1 MDKIRRFLLNI
12 KRLNQNI
19 PIQNI
24 KSFST
29 PQVSASVLRL
39 DTLHTIISGNKWYKL
54 KFYIQEAQ
62 QQEAS
67 TLASF
72 GGPYSN
78 HLVALAYAAK
88 QYGFKSIGYVRS
100 NENEPLT
107 PTLEEAVRYGMELKR
122 IGRTQFQNIKEELM
136 HQNIFHQDDH
146 SKIYWID
153 EGGYGALGAKGAATI
168 LDSIHSNENTNSITP
183 EMIRIPFTHIIA
195 AVGTGTMLAGLIQSA
210 ASYQQVIGIPVL
222 RNEGTI
228 ENEIKALLE
237 SSYNNN
243 NNNTNNSSRSNSSSR
258 SRSSYRNSSSSS
270 NSNNDDDESNYNSH
284 QKQFTLL
291 HDFHLG
297 GYAKTTPA
305 QIKFMNQ
312 FWEAEKIPTDI
323 VYTGKVFMAVDQ
335 LIKNNYFPANS
346 NLLIVHSG
354 GLQGNRSL
362 PLGTLNF

>member
-19 PIQNI
+19 LIQNI

-78 HLVALAYAAK
+78 HLVALAFAAK

-183 EMIRIPFTHIIA
+183 KMIRIPFTHIIA

-243 NNNTNNSSRSNSSSR
+243 NNSKNNSSSSS
-258 SRSSYRNSSSSS
+258 SSNRNSSSSNNI

-284 QKQFTLL
+284 QKQFTLI

>member
-1 MDKIRRFLLNI
+1 LYFHPRVKKQLDKIRRFLLNI

-62 QQEAS
+62 QQKAS

-78 HLVALAYAAK
+78 HLVALAFAAK

-136 HQNIFHQDDH
+136 HQKNSHQDDH
-146 SKIYWID
+146 SRIYWID
-153 EGGYGALGAKGAATI
+153 EGGYGAWGAKGAATI
-168 LDSIHSNENTNSITP
+168 LDSIHSNENINSITP

-222 RNEGTI
+222 KNEGTI

-237 SSYNNN
+237 SIYNNN
-243 NNNTNNSSRSNSSSR
+243 NNST
-258 SRSSYRNSSSSS
+258 NSSSSS
-270 NSNNDDDESNYNSH
+270 SSKIRSNNNDNDSNYNGH
-284 QKQFTLL
+284 QKTFTLL

-305 QIKFMNQ
+305 QFKFMNQ

-323 VYTGKVFMAVDQ
+323 VYTSKVFMAVDE

>member
-1 MDKIRRFLLNI
+1 LDKIRRFLLNI

-24 KSFST
+24 ESFQT
-29 PQVSASVLRL
+29 AQVSASVLRL

-54 KFYIQEAQ
+54 KFYIKEAQ

-107 PTLEEAVRYGMELKR
+107 PTLEEAVRYGMNLKR

-136 HQNIFHQDDH
+136 HQNIFHLDDH

-153 EGGYGALGAKGAATI
+153 EGGYGTLGAKGAATI
-168 LDSIHSNENTNSITP
+168 LDSIHSNENTNSIPP
-183 EMIRIPFTHIIA
+183 EIIRNSFTHIIA

-210 ASYQQVIGIPVL
+210 ASHQHVIGIPVL
-222 RNEGTI
+222 KNKGTI
-228 ENEIKALLE
+228 ENEIKVLLE

-243 NNNTNNSSRSNSSSR
+243 NN
-258 SRSSYRNSSSSS
+258 
-270 NSNNDDDESNYNSH
+270 SNNNGH
-284 QKQFTLL
+284 QKRFTLL

-305 QIKFMNQ
+305 QFKFMNQ

-354 GLQGNRSL
+354 GLQGNSSL
-362 PLGTLNF
+362 PLWTLNF

>member
-1 MDKIRRFLLNI
+1 LDKIRRFLLNI

-24 KSFST
+24 ESFQT
-29 PQVSASVLRL
+29 AQVSASVLRL

-54 KFYIQEAQ
+54 KFYIKEAQ

-107 PTLEEAVRYGMELKR
+107 PTLEEAVRYGMNLKR

-136 HQNIFHQDDH
+136 HQNIFHLDDH

-153 EGGYGALGAKGAATI
+153 EGGYGTLGAKGAATI
-168 LDSIHSNENTNSITP
+168 LDSIHSNENTNSIPP
-183 EMIRIPFTHIIA
+183 EIIRNSFTHIIA

-210 ASYQQVIGIPVL
+210 ASHQHVIGIPVL
-222 RNEGTI
+222 KNKGTI
-228 ENEIKALLE
+228 ENEIKVLLE

-243 NNNTNNSSRSNSSSR
+243 NN
-258 SRSSYRNSSSSS
+258 
-270 NSNNDDDESNYNSH
+270 SNNNGH
-284 QKQFTLL
+284 QKRFTLL

-305 QIKFMNQ
+305 QFKFMNQ

>member
-78 HLVALAYAAK
+78 HLVALAFAAK

-136 HQNIFHQDDH
+136 HQKNSHQDDH
-146 SKIYWID
+146 SRIYWID
-153 EGGYGALGAKGAATI
+153 EGGYGAWGAKGAATI
-168 LDSIHSNENTNSITP
+168 LDSIHSNENTNSIPP
-183 EMIRIPFTHIIA
+183 EIIRNSFTHIIA
-195 AVGTGTMLAGLIQSA
+195 AVGSGTMLAGLIQSA
-210 ASYQQVIGIPVL
+210 ASHQHVIGIPVL
-222 RNEGTI
+222 KNKGTI
-228 ENEIKALLE
+228 ENEIKVLLE

-243 NNNTNNSSRSNSSSR
+243 NN
-258 SRSSYRNSSSSS
+258 
-270 NSNNDDDESNYNSH
+270 SNNNGH
-284 QKQFTLL
+284 QKRFTLL

-305 QIKFMNQ
+305 QFKFMNQ
-312 FWEAEKIPTDI
+312 LWEAEKIPTDI
-323 VYTGKVFMAVDQ
+323 VYTSKVFMAVDQ

>member
-1 MDKIRRFLLNI
+1 MDKSSRFLLNI

-24 KSFST
+24 KSFNT
-29 PQVSASVLRL
+29 EHIHASVLRL
-39 DTLHTIISGNKWYKL
+39 DTLHTIVSGNKWYKL
-54 KFYIQEAQ
+54 KFYIQAAQ
-62 QQEAS
+62 QEEAS

-78 HLVALAYAAK
+78 HLVALAFAAK
-88 QYGFKSIGYVRS
+88 QHGFKSIGYVRT

-107 PTLEEAVRYGMELKR
+107 PTLEDAVRYGMMLKR
-122 IGRTQFQNIKEELM
+122 IGRTHFQNIKDELL
-136 HQNIFHQDDH
+136 HQKKIQQDDH

-153 EGGYGALGAKGAATI
+153 EGGYGVLGAKGAATI
-168 LDSIHSNENTNSITP
+168 LDSIHSNMYSMPPN
-183 EMIRIPFTHIIA
+183 MILNAFTHIIA

-210 ASYQQVIGIPVL
+210 AAHQQVIGIPVL
-222 RNEGTI
+222 KNEGTI

-243 NNNTNNSSRSNSSSR
+243 NNSKNNSSSSS
-258 SRSSYRNSSSSS
+258 SSNRNSSSSNNI

-284 QKQFTLL
+284 QKQFTLI

>member
-1 MDKIRRFLLNI
+1 LDKIRRFLLNI

-24 KSFST
+24 ESFQT
-29 PQVSASVLRL
+29 AQVSASVLRL

-54 KFYIQEAQ
+54 KFYIKEAQ

-107 PTLEEAVRYGMELKR
+107 PTLEEAVRYGMNLKR

-136 HQNIFHQDDH
+136 HQNIFHLDDH

-153 EGGYGALGAKGAATI
+153 EGGYGTLGAKGAATI
-168 LDSIHSNENTNSITP
+168 LDSIHSNENTNSIPP
-183 EMIRIPFTHIIA
+183 EIIRNSFTHIIA

-210 ASYQQVIGIPVL
+210 ASHQHVIGIPVL
-222 RNEGTI
+222 KNKGTI
-228 ENEIKALLE
+228 ENEIKVLLE

-243 NNNTNNSSRSNSSSR
+243 NN
-258 SRSSYRNSSSSS
+258 
-270 NSNNDDDESNYNSH
+270 SNNNGH
-284 QKQFTLL
+284 QKRFTLL

-305 QIKFMNQ
+305 QFKFMNQ

-346 NLLIVHSG
+346 NLLIVHS
-354 GLQGNRSL
+354 LSL
-362 PLGTLNF
+362 IHI

>member
-24 KSFST
+24 ISFST

-78 HLVALAYAAK
+78 HLVALAFAAK
-88 QYGFKSIGYVRS
+88 HYGFKSIGYVRS

-122 IGRTQFQNIKEELM
+122 IGRTAFQIIKDELL
-136 HQNIFHQDDH
+136 HQKNSHQDDH

-153 EGGYGALGAKGAATI
+153 EGGYGTLGAKGAATI
-168 LDSIHSNENTNSITP
+168 LDSIHSNGNTNSIP
-183 EMIRIPFTHIIA
+183 PDMIRIPFTHIIA

-222 RNEGTI
+222 KNEGSI
-228 ENEIKALLE
+228 ENEISALLE
-237 SSYNNN
+237 SNHNNN
-243 NNNTNNSSRSNSSSR
+243 MN
-258 SRSSYRNSSSSS
+258 
-270 NSNNDDDESNYNSH
+270 SNYNGH

-305 QIKFMNQ
+305 QFKFMNQ

-323 VYTGKVFMAVDQ
+323 VYTSKLFMAVDQ

-346 NLLIVHSG
+346 NLLIIHSG

-362 PLGTLNF
+362 PLETLNF

>member
-54 KFYIQEAQ
+54 KYYIKEAQ

-78 HLVALAYAAK
+78 HLVALAFTAK

-107 PTLEEAVRYGMELKR
+107 PTLEEAVHYGMELKR
-122 IGRTQFQNIKEELM
+122 IGRNQFHSMKEELM
-136 HQNIFHQDDH
+136 HQNNLPTAAH

-168 LDSIHSNENTNSITP
+168 LDSIHSNENRNSIP
-183 EMIRIPFTHIIA
+183 PDMIRIPFTHIIA

-210 ASYQQVIGIPVL
+210 ASHQQVIGIPVL
-222 RNEGTI
+222 KNEGSI
-228 ENEIKALLE
+228 ENEISALLE
-237 SSYNNN
+237 SNHNNN
-243 NNNTNNSSRSNSSSR
+243 M
-258 SRSSYRNSSSSS
+258 
-270 NSNNDDDESNYNSH
+270 NSNHNGH

-305 QIKFMNQ
+305 QLKFMNQ
-312 FWEAEKIPTDI
+312 FWEDEKIPTDI
-323 VYTGKVFMAVDQ
+323 VYTSKLFMAVDQ

-346 NLLIVHSG
+346 NLLIIHSG

-362 PLGTLNF
+362 PLETLNF

>member
-24 KSFST
+24 ESFQT
-29 PQVSASVLRL
+29 AQVSASVLRL

-54 KFYIQEAQ
+54 KFYIKIAQ

-107 PTLEEAVRYGMELKR
+107 PTLEEAVRYGMNLKR

-153 EGGYGALGAKGAATI
+153 EGGYGTLGAKGAATI
-168 LDSIHSNENTNSITP
+168 LDSIHSNENTNSIPP
-183 EMIRIPFTHIIA
+183 EIIRNSFTHIIA

-210 ASYQQVIGIPVL
+210 ASDQHVIGIPVL
-222 RNEGTI
+222 KNEGTI
-228 ENEIKALLE
+228 ENEIKVLLE
-237 SSYNNN
+237 SSYKNNN
-243 NNNTNNSSRSNSSSR
+243 N
-258 SRSSYRNSSSSS
+258 
-270 NSNNDDDESNYNSH
+270 SNNNSNYNGH
-284 QKQFTLL
+284 QKRFTLL

-305 QIKFMNQ
+305 QFKFMNQ
-312 FWEAEKIPTDI
+312 LWETEKIPTDI
-323 VYTGKVFMAVDQ
+323 VYTSKVFMAVHQ
-335 LIKNNYFPANS
+335 LIKNDYFSPKS
-346 NLLIVHSG
+346 NLLIIHSG

-362 PLGTLNF
+362 PSGVLNF